1 MAQTPPTPQ
10 PAMRT
15 PSEAMPAIGS
25 ITVPPPSGYGGAPI
39 TGPPP
44 SGYGGTPITV
54 PPPSGYGTFA
64 TPAGGVHR
72 VVKPHVVVPPPPPPE
87 AFEFTPPP
95 GRPKG
100 AEKRLPL
107 RAAIVVPAALGL
119 ASMAG
124 VALYLRSL
132 SPQPGALTPLPVSPP
147 VAEASAV
154 QAAAQEQPVAPTTYQ
169 TANAGTTLVTVSSTP
184 SGAAVL
190 DVDSRLLGTTPFDLR
205 VPTAKPLQLTL
216 KLDGFKPLTLK
227 KKPEG
232 ERMPLNVTLK
242 KDPKADDLVP
252 NRRSVGYKD
261 DPY

>member
-1 MAQTPPTPQ
+1 MDTSPGMRALSAAELLQTPPTPQ

-15 PSEAMPAIGS
+15 PSEAMPAVGS
-25 ITVPPPSGYGGAPI
+25 IT
-39 TGPPP
+39 T
-44 SGYGGTPITV
+44 
-54 PPPSGYGTFA
+54 
-64 TPAGGVHR
+64 TPAGGVRR
-72 VVKPHVVVPPPPPPE
+72 VARPHVVVPPPPPPE

-100 AEKRLPL
+100 AEKRWPL

-132 SPQPGALTPLPVSPP
+132 SPQPGAFTPLPVSPP
-147 VAEASAV
+147 VAAASAV
-154 QAAAQEQPVAPTTYQ
+154 QAPAQEQPVAPTTYQ
-169 TANAGTTLVTVSSTP
+169 TANAGTTLVTLSSTP
-184 SGAAVL
+184 PGAAVL

-205 VPTAKPLQLTL
+205 VPTAKPLQLTV